1 MELIITLTGFIAM
14 GAACTLLERIW
25 PADAAQPRWRSDSWI
40 DAFYLGLR
48 VFLSIAL
55 TLITVVTGRSLI
67 APADTFLTRQP
78 VWLQAIEILLL
89 SDLISYWVHRLL
101 HVYGPLWRVHAIH
114 HSAKEIDWLVAS
126 RNHPLEPVL
135 FKLLMNYPLYLLGFS
150 PTLLGSLM
158 PGVATY
164 SLLLHANMSWGYGPL
179 GYFIASPAFHRW
191 HHSSETQALRQA
203 TPSCSR
209 STITCS
215 VPRTFPRGID
225 SKSYGLL
232 NESLPVGIWS
242 HFSYPFLDL
251 MAWLRR
257 PHRRSHIPGGS
268 T

>member
-1 MELIITLTGFIAM
+1 MELVITLIGFIAM

-135 FKLLMNYPLYLLGFS
+135 FKVLMNYPLYLLGFS

-191 HHSSETQALRQA
+191 HHSSETQALDKNYAQLFSFYDYLFGTA
-203 TPSCSR
+203 Y
-209 STITCS
+209 
-215 VPRTFPRGID
+215 FPRGID

-251 MAWLRR
+251 MGWLRR